1 MSSQPRIPINNEKYK
16 ESILTALAD
25 GDMVNFMNSAVIQP
39 KSISDI
45 IKETDISHTTAYRK
59 AKWMVENGLLVIEK
73 IVVSKDGKKFSLLK
87 SVFKSINI
95 KYEYDRVT
103 VEIEQNVD
111 VLHKVAQRIFSL
123 DS

>member
-25 GDMVNFMNSAVIQP
+25 GDMVNVMNSAVIQP
-39 KSISDI
+39 KSITEI
-45 IKETDISHTTAYRK
+45 IRETDISHTTAYRK

-111 VLHKVAQRIFSL
+111 VLHKIAQRIFSL

>member
-1 MSSQPRIPINNEKYK
+1 VSSQPRIPINNEKYK

-25 GDMVNFMNSAVIQP
+25 GDMVNVMNSAVIQP
-39 KSISDI
+39 KSITEI
-45 IKETDISHTTAYRK
+45 IRETDISHTTAYRK

>member
-25 GDMVNFMNSAVIQP
+25 GDMVNVMNSAVIQP
-39 KSISDI
+39 KSITEI
-45 IKETDISHTTAYRK
+45 IRETDISHTTAYRK

>member
-25 GDMVNFMNSAVIQP
+25 GDMVNVMNSAVIQP
-39 KSISDI
+39 KSITEI
-45 IKETDISHTTAYRK
+45 IRETDISHTTAYRK

-111 VLHKVAQRIFSL
+111 VLHKVAQRMFSL

>member
-1 MSSQPRIPINNEKYK
+1 VSSQPRIPINNEKYK

-25 GDMVNFMNSAVIQP
+25 GDMVNVMNSAVIQP

>member
-25 GDMVNFMNSAVIQP
+25 GDMVNVMNSAVIQP
-39 KSISDI
+39 KSITEI
-45 IKETDISHTTAYRK
+45 IRETDISHTTAYRK

-123 DS
+123 ES

>member
-25 GDMVNFMNSAVIQP
+25 GDMVNVMNSAVIQP

-111 VLHKVAQRIFSL
+111 VLNKVAQRIFSL

>member
-1 MSSQPRIPINNEKYK
+1 MSLQPRIPINNEKYK

-25 GDMVNFMNSAVIQP
+25 GDMVNVMNSAVIQP
-39 KSISDI
+39 KSITEI
-45 IKETDISHTTAYRK
+45 IRETDISHTTAYRK

>member
-1 MSSQPRIPINNEKYK
+1 MSSQSRIPINNEKFK
-16 ESILTALAD
+16 QSILTALAD
-25 GDMVNFMNSAVIQP
+25 VNMVNIMNSAVINP
-39 KSISDI
+39 KSINEI
-45 IKETDISHTTAYRK
+45 IRETDISHTTAYRK
-59 AKWMVENGLLVIEK
+59 VKWMVENGLLVVEK
-73 IVVSKDGKKFSLLK
+73 IVVSRDGKKFSLLK
-87 SVFKSINI
+87 SVFKSIDA

>member
-25 GDMVNFMNSAVIQP
+25 GDMVNVMNSAVIQP

>member
-1 MSSQPRIPINNEKYK
+1 
-16 ESILTALAD
+16 
-25 GDMVNFMNSAVIQP
+25 
-39 KSISDI
+39 
-45 IKETDISHTTAYRK
+45 
-59 AKWMVENGLLVIEK
+59 MVENGLLVIEK